1 MKKILKGIILIAG
14 LAIIAPPQSHAQV
27 SVGLSVRIGPPAI
40 PVYEQPYCPVDG
52 YIWTP
57 GYWAYG
63 SDGYY
68 WVPGA
73 WVAPPTV
80 GLLWTPCW
88 WGFDGGVYAF
98 HAGYWGPHVGF
109 YGGINYGFGYGGS
122 GYYGG
127 RWSGGRFQYN
137 TSVTRVNRSVVHN
150 TYVNN
155 SFPRNNSHASFNG
168 RGGVTARPSKAD
180 EMAAHDRHISPTS
193 NQMAH
198 QRSAS
203 QNRSQFASVNHG
215 RPATTAVSR
224 IGSKPA
230 ASRTVANHTNASH
243 TAANRTAPSR
253 AEQNRTNRTSTSAGH
268 TAYSSRP
275 STSHAQPSRAS
286 HSTSQ
291 VAHNN
296 NGMNHEANVQH
307 SVAHAN
313 TPHNNERISMQQ
325 HQASRA
331 PAPRPMNE
339 SHPSGGGGHPSGGNP
354 GGHRK

>member
-14 LAIIAPPQSHAQV
+14 LAIIASPQLHAQV

-57 GYWAYG
+57 GYWAYS

-80 GLLWTPCW
+80 GFLWTPCW

-98 HAGYWGPHVGF
+98 HSGYWGPHVGF

-137 TSVTRVNRSVVHN
+137 TSVTRVNRSVVHS

-168 RGGVTARPSKAD
+168 RGGVTARPTKAD

-215 RPATTAVSR
+215 RPAVAAERANTKAINREANAQHATAR
-224 IGSKPA
+224 A
-230 ASRTVANHTNASH
+230 TNHEANAQHA
-243 TAANRTAPSR
+243 TAR
-253 AEQNRTNRTSTSAGH
+253 AT
-268 TAYSSRP
+268 
-275 STSHAQPSRAS
+275 
-286 HSTSQ
+286 
-291 VAHNN
+291 
-296 NGMNHEANVQH
+296 NHEANVQH
-307 SVAHAN
+307 SASHAN
-313 TPHNNERISMQQ
+313 TQHNNDRISMQQ
-325 HQASRA
+325 HQASHA
-331 PAPRPMNE
+331 PAPQ